1 MSTIWEDLVK
11 VKDDLTKLRARA
23 EDRPVTTI
31 RVEQVDKWIDEL
43 ADILERF
50 GDPDRLFE
58 PKPDYIDASGKKTVS
73 LADLGR
79 DELELTLL
87 TGSSMDELTQEAER
101 WSTEYPKQLGFA
113 TDTWRKASY
122 LLYRHLGFRPS
133 GKAKNWLSTIARLVE
148 LADGDIGTLEQAVVA
163 AAKARQ
169 ADNLTFGSVMSI
181 QHFVTSASSQA
192 EVRNRPQTVQAAES
206 GRVSL

>member
-31 RVEQVDKWIDEL
+31 RVEQVDKWVDEL

-50 GDPDRLFE
+50 GDPDQLFE

-87 TGSSMDELTQEAER
+87 TGSSMDELTQQAER
-101 WSTEYPKQLGFA
+101 WASEYPKQLGFA

-122 LLYRHLGFRPS
+122 LLYHHLGFKPS
-133 GKAKNWLSTIARLVE
+133 GKAKTWLGVVAKLMEMAGSDLGI
-148 LADGDIGTLEQAVVA
+148 LEQGVIA

-169 ADNLTFGSVMSI
+169 SDGITLPSVMSV
-181 QHFVTSASSQA
+181 QSFVRSAAGEQ
-192 EVRNRPQTVQAAES
+192 EVIGRPTLAPAGETK
-206 GRVSL
+206 RVSL